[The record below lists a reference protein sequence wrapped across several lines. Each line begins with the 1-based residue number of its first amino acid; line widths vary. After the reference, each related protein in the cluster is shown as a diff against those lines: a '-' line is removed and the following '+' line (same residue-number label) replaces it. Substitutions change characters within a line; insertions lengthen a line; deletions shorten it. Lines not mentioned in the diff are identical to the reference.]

1 MHLDQKISLKR
12 LNTFGLEAEAR
23 YFVEAKKREDIF
35 TLLNYRHMIFLPVQ
49 VLGGGSNLL
58 FNGDFPGLVI
68 HINTRGIA
76 VVSEDENTIL
86 ITAQAGEPWDP
97 FVEYTIR
104 QGWSGLE
111 QLSLIPGTVGA
122 APIQNIGAYGCEAKE
137 TIESV
142 HYVDIK
148 KGSHHTLSNSECQ
161 FGYRDSI
168 FKGELKGRFMITE
181 VTFRLKKI
189 DHLPPVPVH
198 QLHYK
203 DLVHELLS
211 QNITFPT
218 PQEIRDAVVTIRRAK
233 LPDPSILGNA
243 GSFFK
248 NPVIPMERAEGLKE
262 RFPQMPLYAD
272 TIPGMGK
279 VSAAWLIDQCGWKGF
294 RDGDAGVHD
303 RQPLVLV
310 NYGNATAEELLDLAG
325 KIRQSV
331 LEKFGI
337 QLEMEVGVVG

>member
-23 YFVEAKKREDIF
+23 YFVEAKTREDIF

-58 FNGDFPGLVI
+58 FNGDFAGLVI
-68 HINTRGIA
+68 HINTRGMA
-76 VVSEDENTIL
+76 VASEEEDTIL
-86 ITAQAGEPWDP
+86 VTAQAGEPWDS

-122 APIQNIGAYGCEAKE
+122 APIQNIGAYGSEVKEA
-137 TIESV
+137 IESV

-148 KGSHHTLSNSECQ
+148 KGTHHTLSNADCQ
-161 FGYRDSI
+161 FGYRDSV
-168 FKGELKGRFMITE
+168 FKRELKGRFIITD
-181 VTFRLKKI
+181 VTFRLRKADRLPKI
-189 DHLPPVPVH
+189 PAD
-198 QLHYK
+198 QLQYR
-203 DLVHELLS
+203 DLINELEG
-211 QNITFPT
+211 NGKMFPS
-218 PQEIRDAVVTIRRAK
+218 PQDIRNAVIAIRMAK
-233 LPDPSILGNA
+233 LPDPAILGNA

-248 NPVIPMERAEGLKE
+248 NPVIPMERAEGIKAV
-262 RFPQMPLYAD
+262 FPGMPLYPD
-272 TIPGMGK
+272 PKPGMGK

-310 NYGNATAEELLDLAG
+310 NHGNATAKELLGLAG

-331 LEKFGI
+331 LERFGI
-337 QLEMEVGVVG
+337 QLETEVGIVG